1 LGRLIALLLFE
12 VNQQQRRTIMTD
24 NENNIPEIAALNDR
38 FRASLGI
45 LCPEIPG
52 KVVKT
57 AGIAALCP
65 DDQAA
70 IFNKVRE
77 FSDFTE
83 DNDPHGERDFGA
95 FDHAGQRVFWKIDYY
110 APDMRYGS
118 EDPAD
123 LTNTVRV
130 LTILFAH
137 EW

>member
-1 LGRLIALLLFE
+1 
-12 VNQQQRRTIMTD
+12 MTD

-38 FRASLGI
+38 FRASLGV

-52 KVVKT
+52 RVVKT

-70 IFNKVRE
+70 ILNRVME

-95 FDHAGQRVFWKIDYY
+95 FDHAGHRVFFKIDYY

-118 EDPAD
+118 ENPAD
-123 LTNTVRV
+123 LANTVRV